1 MECPGFSY
9 YNNGRNA
16 RSRPYAFIFLTCFG
30 MRGGTSPARPLC
42 KGVNGCRRSFS
53 RWMASRSVGYIENRG
68 TDLFKLA
75 NEKGLEGIM
84 AKRKRSI
91 YQSGKRSADWLK
103 IRSKPKQEFI
113 VCGFTEGKGSRSI
126 GMDGCVTSDTPAV
139 GLAKRDCKRHSL
151 D

>member
-1 MECPGFSY
+1 MPRFQLLQQRQKRPIAPVCFYFFDLLWHE
-9 YNNGRNA
+9 GRD
-16 RSRPYAFIFLTCFG
+16 I
-30 MRGGTSPARPLC
+30 TS
-42 KGVNGCRRSFS
+42 KTVVQRRE
-53 RWMASRSVGYIENRG
+53 RLQEIILPVDGIQVGGYIENRG

-103 IRSKPKQEFI
+103 IRSKPQQEFI